1 VNTRTVI
8 SDVTTNMNAD
18 ALSSSPSDALR
29 TAVVDAPLR

>member
-1 VNTRTVI
+1 VI

-18 ALSSSPSDALR
+18 ALSSCPSASRGALR